1 MAITI
6 DGTNGLTTDNAAL
19 KLDGTTLVVDDTN
32 DRVGVNDSSPEAKL
46 DVYIGTGL
54 TTFGDFSDSLRVQG
68 GNNTGK
74 YVPITFGGYGSYA
87 PASIAYL
94 VTTGTGNTKGD
105 LVFGTRD
112 VTTDTRPTEAMRI
125 DSSGNLKFN
134 SGYGSAATAY
144 GCRAWVNFNGTGT
157 VAIRD
162 SGNVSSISD
171 QGSGLYQVNFSTA
184 MPDDDFAT
192 TALAN
197 YVAGSGIGTTV
208 FLDNTPSTTS
218 TSQIVTV
225 ALNTNYGNRD
235 CSDISVAVFR

>member
-1 MAITI
+1 MALEL
-6 DGTNGLTTDNAAL
+6 N
-19 KLDGTTLVVDDTN
+19 GTTGVSLVQDDTIT
-32 DRVGVNDSSPEAKL
+32 DAKL
-46 DVYIGTGL
+46 ALDA
-54 TTFGDFSDSLRVQG
+54 
-68 GNNTGK
+68 N
-74 YVPITFGGYGSYA
+74 
-87 PASIAYL
+87 ASEIKDAL
-94 VTTGTGNTKGD
+94 N
-105 LVFGTRD
+105 
-112 VTTDTRPTEAMRI
+112 A
-125 DSSGNLKFN
+125 S
-134 SGYGSAATAY
+134 GSAPIYA
-144 GCRAWVNFNGTGT
+144 CRAWVNFNGTGT

-208 FLDNTPSTTS
+208 FLDNVPSTTS